1 MGFQISNKEGEA
13 LKLNVLDQE
22 AATLWGVEIDPK
34 YYASPFKKLVG
45 PENYN
50 ELSEEEQK
58 AWRNKRIE
66 NSRDRVTCNW
76 FDNIG
81 FIINKLRTSDWEA
94 VRADYL
100 EPYLDRLKKYEG
112 KPDYEEAKEIF
123 LGGHV
128 KSMCDLIDTW
138 KEKGYQPVYVNG

>member
-22 AATLWGVEIDPK
+22 AATLWGVELRERS
-34 YYASPFKKLVG
+34 YASPYKPDGTFKTESLIT
-45 PENYN
+45 
-50 ELSEEEQK
+50 S
-58 AWRNKRIE
+58 
-66 NSRDRVTCNW
+66 TNW

-81 FIINKLRTSDWEA
+81 YIIHKLKTSDWEA

-100 EPYLDRLKKYEG
+100 EVYLDGLKKYEG
-112 KPDYEEAKEIF
+112 KPDYEQAKEAF

-128 KSMCDLIDTW
+128 KAMCDLIDLW
-138 KEKGYQPVYVNG
+138 KSKGYQPEYVNG